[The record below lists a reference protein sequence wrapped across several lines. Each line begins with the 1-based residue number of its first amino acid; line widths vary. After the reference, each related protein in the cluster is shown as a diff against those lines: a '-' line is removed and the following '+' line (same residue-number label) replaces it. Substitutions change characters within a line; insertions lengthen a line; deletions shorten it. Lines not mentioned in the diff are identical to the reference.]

1 MKAQEFREGLE
12 KLGYDFFTGV
22 PCSLLGS
29 IIGELGDGYIPSV
42 REDTA
47 LGLAAGA
54 YLGGKKPCVLMQN
67 SGIGYSLNVL
77 TSLNLIYD
85 IPVLLIIS
93 FRGFEGKD
101 APEHIIMGKHC
112 VELME
117 AVGISSKVCGG
128 PDIGAALAEADAMA
142 KEGKPFALFIREGAV
157 S

>member
-1 MKAQEFREGLE
+1 MKADALKTRLKEAGF
-12 KLGYDFFTGV
+12 DFFTGV

-29 IIGELGDGYIPSV
+29 IIKSLGDEYIPSV

-54 YLGGKKPCVLMQN
+54 YLAGRKPCVLMQN

-85 IPVLLIIS
+85 IPVLMIIS
-93 FRGFEGKD
+93 YRGFGGND
-101 APEHIIMGKHC
+101 APEHIVMGEHC
-112 VELME
+112 VELLE
-117 AVGISSKVCGG
+117 TVGIRTKVCAG
-128 PDIGAALAEADAMA
+128 DDLDAALKEAGTLIDG
-142 KEGKPFALFIREGAV
+142 GKCYAVFIREETL

>member
-1 MKAQEFREGLE
+1 MDAQGLKKSLKE
-12 KLGYDFFTGV
+12 LGFDFFTGV
-22 PCSLLGS
+22 PCSLLGG
-29 IIGELGDGYIPSV
+29 IIRALGDDYIPSV

-54 YLGGKKPCVLMQN
+54 YLGGRKPCVLMQN

-85 IPVLLIIS
+85 IPVLLMIS
-93 FRGFEGKD
+93 YRGFGGKD

-117 AVGISSKVCGG
+117 AIGISSRVCSGQ
-128 PDIGAALAEADAMA
+128 DLESALAEADGQI
-142 KEGKPFALFIREGAV
+142 KNGKPYAVFIREGAI

>member
-1 MKAQEFREGLE
+1 MDAQGL
-12 KLGYDFFTGV
+12 KKSLYGLGFDFFTGV
-22 PCSLLGS
+22 PCSLLGGM
-29 IIGELGDGYIPSV
+29 IKALGDGYIPSV

-85 IPVLLIIS
+85 IPVLLMIS
-93 FRGFEGKD
+93 YRGFGGKD
-101 APEHIIMGKHC
+101 APEHIIMGRHC

-117 AVGISSKVCGG
+117 TIGIGSRVCGG
-128 PDIGAALAEADAMA
+128 PDIEAALAEADRCL
-142 KEGKPFALFIREGAV
+142 KDGKPFAIFIKEGAV